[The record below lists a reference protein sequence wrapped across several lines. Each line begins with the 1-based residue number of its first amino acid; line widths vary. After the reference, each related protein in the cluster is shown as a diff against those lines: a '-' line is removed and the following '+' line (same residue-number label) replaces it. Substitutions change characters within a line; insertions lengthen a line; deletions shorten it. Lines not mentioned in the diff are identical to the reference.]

1 MDAMGTENQQSNPL
15 LPLPDDV
22 EALKALIRRQSA
34 EITQQSETIAK
45 LEHHVAVLTKLVF
58 GPKSEKRSIDGKDQ
72 LQGHLF
78 LATLIAQAE
87 QIAQQKSVATTVELV
102 RDATPAKRNARRKS
116 FPSHLPRVQTILD
129 LKPEQRI
136 CCGSEMKP
144 MGEEITRELERVEI
158 AIVHEFVRKKYCC
171 RVCQEHVKIASG
183 PDRVID
189 KGILGTGFLAHVIA
203 ERFGHHMPYHRLEK
217 KYASEGLDLSRT
229 ILCRSSLQ
237 CAELLQPIWD
247 AMVNEVR
254 ASPVIHTDDTPVV
267 LQESSD
273 GERATGR
280 LWIYRDLDGR
290 LVYDFSESRSRD
302 GPLKIL
308 GDYAGYIQADAFPGY
323 DIFFAPRGRAT
334 ELACWAHARRYFV
347 RARDSDATLADAAIE
362 RIGQLYAVERVAKL
376 QELSADGRCELR
388 RSMAKPVLT
397 ALKPWLELTRMQV
410 LDKSPMAKAIDY
422 TLSNWNALV
431 RYVEDGRLNLDNLP
445 AERALR
451 AVAVGRKN
459 WMMIGNERGGNA
471 AAVLYTL
478 VQTCKEIG
486 IVPQTYLRDV
496 LLRIGRE
503 SDVTKLT
510 PHGWK
515 KHFAAEVES
524 ELARAARL
532 LKDALAA

>member
-1 MDAMGTENQQSNPL
+1 MEDQTPSM
-15 LPLPDDV
+15 LPDDV
-22 EALKALIRRQSA
+22 EALKALVRRQS
-34 EITQQSETIAK
+34 ELIAK
-45 LEHHVAVLTKLVF
+45 LEHHVQVLTKLVF
-58 GPKSEKRSIDGKDQ
+58 GPKSEKRALDPAQ
-72 LQGHLF
+72 HLQGHLF

-87 QIAQQKSVATTVELV
+87 AIAQQKDAAVTVKVV
-102 RDATPAKRNARRKS
+102 REESARKPAARRKQ
-116 FPSHLPRVQTILD
+116 FPAHLPRVQTILD

-136 CCGSEMKP
+136 CCGSEMNA

-171 RVCQEHVKIASG
+171 RVCQEHVRIAPG

-217 KYASEGLDLSRT
+217 KYAGEGLDLSRT

-237 CAELLQPIWD
+237 CAELLTPIWN
-247 AMVNEVR
+247 AMVEEVR
-254 ASPVIHTDDTPVV
+254 ASPVIHTDDTPVI
-267 LQESSD
+267 LQQSSAGES
-273 GERATGR
+273 ATAR
-280 LWIYRDLDGR
+280 LWIYRDLKNN
-290 LVYDFSESRSRD
+290 LVYDFSETRSRD

-347 RARDSDATLADAAIE
+347 RARDSDAALADEAID
-362 RIGQLYAVERVAKL
+362 RIGQIYAVERVAKL
-376 QELSADGRCELR
+376 QELSVDGRCELR
-388 RSMAKPVLT
+388 RSMAKPALI
-397 ALKPWLELTRMQV
+397 ALKPWLELTRTQV

-422 TLSNWNALV
+422 TLSNWEALA
-431 RYVEDGRLNLDNLP
+431 RYVEDGRLNIDNLP
-445 AERALR
+445 AERSLR

-459 WMMIGNERGGNA
+459 WMMIGNERGGHA
-471 AAVLYTL
+471 AAVLYSL

-496 LLRIGRE
+496 LLRIGHE
-503 SDVTKLT
+503 SDVKKLT
-510 PHGWK
+510 PSGWK
-515 KHFAAEVES
+515 RHFAAEVES